1 MTGGSSLTHS
11 SAWGGGGSGGI
22 IALHFAKNFTYSGSW
37 DVYGGLSGNSA
48 NSGSSGMAYFYHTGE
63 YLNWGSRYRGQGEY

>member
-1 MTGGSSLTHS
+1 M
-11 SAWGGGGSGGI
+11 

-63 YLNWGSRYRGQGEY
+63 CLNWGLRYRGPGEF

>member
-1 MTGGSSLTHS
+1 MIGGASSTS
-11 SAWGGGGSGGI
+11 NSQTGGGGSGGI

-48 NSGSSGMAYFYHTGE
+48 VSGSSGMAYFYHTGE
-63 YLNWGSRYRGQGEY
+63 LAIFGSEE